1 VHQSSGWAALA
12 YALVL
17 GKRTPP
23 PGAPKAHHKP
33 HNTTLVFLGTVLI
46 WFGWFGF
53 NGGSE
58 LAINIRA
65 LLATF
70 NTNTAA
76 AAGVLGWTLVDFIRT
91 RGKFSVVGACSG
103 AIAGL
108 VGVTPAAGFV
118 SIWIAALI
126 GFLTAFIIAWLQ
138 NLNDWIGIDDGMEV
152 FKLHGIGGMLGSF
165 WTGIFAQQW
174 VSMLDGAVD
183 APGGLDGNGVQIG
196 HQLAEIVAIAA
207 YSFTM
212 SCIILLILKYIP
224 GLHLRVTSEQELL
237 GYDLD
242 QFFDEQIG
250 DYSLYDEMLRYKEQG
265 TANVQHLHGQRSGS
279 PDGGEGSGDN
289 IEMGSINEMTKSDK

>member
-1 VHQSSGWAALA
+1 MHQASGWAALA
-12 YALVL
+12 YALIL

-58 LAINIRA
+58 LSINIRA
-65 LLATF
+65 LIACF

-138 NLNDWIGIDDGMEV
+138 NLNEWLHIDEGMEV
-152 FKLHGIGGMLGSF
+152 FKLHGIGGILGSF
-165 WTGIFAQQW
+165 FT
-174 VSMLDGAVD
+174 VSIQLLHRIVF
-183 APGGLDGNGVQIG
+183 LTNLVRVSSLNNGFPCLMAWPTLLVVLTATACR
-196 HQLAEIVAIAA
+196 LATNLPRSV
-207 YSFTM
+207 
-212 SCIILLILKYIP
+212 LLLP
-224 GLHLRVTSEQELL
+224 TV
-237 GYDLD
+237 
-242 QFFDEQIG
+242 
-250 DYSLYDEMLRYKEQG
+250 SL
-265 TANVQHLHGQRSGS
+265 
-279 PDGGEGSGDN
+279 
-289 IEMGSINEMTKSDK
+289 